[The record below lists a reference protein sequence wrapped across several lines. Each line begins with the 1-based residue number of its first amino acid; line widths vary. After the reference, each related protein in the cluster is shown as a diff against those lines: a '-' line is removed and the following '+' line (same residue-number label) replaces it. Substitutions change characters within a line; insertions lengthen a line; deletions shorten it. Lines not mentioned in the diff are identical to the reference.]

1 MIMTGKNIL
10 HYKILEK
17 LGAGGMGVVFKA
29 IDLKLDRI
37 VALKFLPHSY
47 SYDEDIKKRFVHEAK
62 AVSKLQHNNICTI
75 HEINETEDGQLFIC
89 IDYYEG
95 ESLKERLKKGKLE
108 INEALDITLQICE
121 GLKKAH
127 EKNIIHRDIKPANI
141 FITKDGIVKI
151 LDFGLAKMK
160 GQSHLTK
167 FESTIGTT
175 AYMSPEQAKG
185 DEVDQRTDI
194 WSLGV
199 VFYEMVSGNLPF
211 KGEYDQAIIY
221 SILNKTPDD
230 LEVPKKIKNFV
241 SKCLQKKA
249 ANRYFSIDEILV
261 EFNLISGSSSI
272 SGKTS
277 NKKRL
282 FDKISSNKSKAALI
296 VTAVLFFT
304 IIGWFIINN
313 LNISV
318 SKPEPKQVAVLPF
331 VNIGNDPRNKAFCD
345 GLVETLT
352 SQLTQLPQ
360 FNTSIQVIPS
370 SEINARHIT
379 SAKQAAQIFGADL
392 AVTGSIQKYSDKI
405 RLIMNLVDTKS
416 LRQISSDSDDYTLS
430 NVYNFQDD
438 VVTKLS
444 HILAVNLKPE
454 EIEHINRGG
463 TDNIDAYILY
473 TQGKGYLQNYWSV
486 KNINDAIRLFN
497 AALEKDSKYTLAFA
511 GLTEA
516 YIKKFKYEKNISYL
530 DSAQIYN
537 ENAKSLNTDL
547 PIVQIA
553 SGMIFNEKGE
563 FEKSITEFRKAIE
576 EDKFNFE
583 GYNGLAIAYQS
594 LNLNKK
600 AELTYKQSI
609 SLKPAYWV
617 GYNKLGIFYY
627 SHGEFIKALEQ
638 FQKVVELTPDNTFGL
653 NNLGAAY
660 MYLGKWAKAKST
672 FKHVIKLQSDYS
684 AYSNLGSIYFFHDE
698 DFIKAAEMY
707 NKALALDSSNYL
719 MWGNIASAYY
729 QIPGDKDKSGYYFN
743 RAINIAEKQ
752 LKLNPRNA
760 STLSSL
766 ASYYSMLGQKDK
778 SIKYLNEALKL
789 SPGVIDILDKGIV
802 INETLG
808 RRNEALKL
816 TREILQKGFPV
827 SKLEKSPDLKD
838 MIKDNRFK
846 VLKKEFSNLSPTKN

>member
-1 MIMTGKNIL
+1 MIMIGKNIL

-29 IDLKLDRI
+29 MDLKLDRI

-47 SYDEDIKKRFVHEAK
+47 SFDEDIKKRFVHEAK

-75 HEINETEDGQLFIC
+75 HEINETEDKQLFIC

-95 ESLKERLKKGKLE
+95 ESLKEKLKKGKLGL
-108 INEALDITLQICE
+108 NKALDITLQICE

-127 EKNIIHRDIKPANI
+127 EKNIIHRDINPANI

-199 VFYEMVSGNLPF
+199 VFYEMISGNLPF

-221 SILNKTPDD
+221 SILNRTPDELD
-230 LEVPKKIKNFV
+230 VPKKIKNFV
-241 SKCLQKKA
+241 SKCLQKKVI
-249 ANRYFSIDEILV
+249 NRYFSIDEILV
-261 EFNLISGSSSI
+261 EFNLIPSSSL
-272 SGKTS
+272 SKDKVVNNG
-277 NKKRL
+277 RL
-282 FDKISSNKSKAALI
+282 FKKIGRSKSVLTLAVAVILLI
-296 VTAVLFFT
+296 FIL
-304 IIGWFIINN
+304 GWFLFNN
-313 LNISV
+313 LNISD
-318 SKPEPKQVAVLPF
+318 SQTAPKQVAVLPF
-331 VNIGNDPRNKAFCD
+331 VNIGNDTSSEAFCD

-370 SEINARHIT
+370 SEIHARHIT

-405 RLIMNLVDTKS
+405 RLILNLVDTRS
-416 LRQISSDSDDYTLS
+416 LRQVSSASSDYTLS

-454 EIEHINRGG
+454 EIKKINRGG
-463 TDNIDAYILY
+463 TENIDAYILY
-473 TQGKGYLQNYWSV
+473 TQGKGYLQNYWSI
-486 KNINDAIRLFN
+486 KNINDAIRLFRE
-497 AALEKDSKYTLAFA
+497 ALEKDSKYTLAFT
-511 GLTEA
+511 GLAEA
-516 YIKKFKYEKNISYL
+516 YIKKFKYEKKSSYL
-530 DSAQIYN
+530 DSAAMYN
-537 ENAKSLNTDL
+537 ESAKNLNDNL
-547 PIVQIA
+547 PFVHIA
-553 SGMIFNEKGE
+553 SGMIFNEEGE
-563 FEKSITEFRKAIE
+563 FEKSVAEFKKAIK
-576 EDKFNFE
+576 EDKYNFD
-583 GYNGLAIAYQS
+583 GYNGLAISYQS
-594 LNLNKK
+594 LNQDKK
-600 AELTYKQSI
+600 AEQIYKQSI

-627 SHGEFIKALEQ
+627 SHGEYNKALEQ

-653 NNLGAAY
+653 NNLGAVY
-660 MYLGKWAKAKST
+660 MLLNRWSEAKSA
-672 FKHVIKLQSDYS
+672 FKHVIELQSDYS

-698 DFIKAAEMY
+698 DFKSAARMY
-707 NKALALDSSNYL
+707 QKALALDSSNFL
-719 MWGNIASAYY
+719 IWGNVASAYY
-729 QIPGDKDKSGYYFN
+729 QIPDYKDNSVYYFN
-743 RAINIAEKQ
+743 RAIDLAEKE

-766 ASYYSMLGQKDK
+766 ATYYSMIGKEDK
-778 SIKYLNEALKL
+778 SIKDLNRALEL
-789 SPGVIDILDKGIV
+789 SPGNVDIIDKGIV
-802 INETLG
+802 INEILG

-816 TREILQKGFPV
+816 TREILQKGFPI
-827 SKLEKSPDLKD
+827 SRLENSPDLKD
-838 MIKDNRFK
+838 MIKDKRFEI
-846 VLKKEFSNLSPTKN
+846 LKKEFPNLSK

>member
-1 MIMTGKNIL
+1 MIMIGKNIL

-29 IDLKLDRI
+29 RDLKLDRI

-47 SYDEDIKKRFVHEAK
+47 SFDEDIKKRFVHEAK

-95 ESLKERLKKGKLE
+95 ESLKDRLKKGKLE
-108 INEALDITLQICE
+108 LKEALDITLQICE

-160 GQSHLTK
+160 DQSNLTK

-185 DEVDQRTDI
+185 EETDQRTDI

-199 VFYEMVSGNLPF
+199 VFYEMVSGKLPF
-211 KGEYDQAIIY
+211 KGEFDQAIIY
-221 SILNKTPDD
+221 SILNRVPDELD
-230 LEVPKKIKNFV
+230 LPKKIKNFAI
-241 SKCLQKKA
+241 KCLRKKPGD
-249 ANRYFSIDEILV
+249 RYWSIDEILI
-261 EFNLISGSSSI
+261 EFNLTSGSSLQKIKVSI
-272 SGKTS
+272 NKSLFEKIK
-277 NKKRL
+277 NKK
-282 FDKISSNKSKAALI
+282 S
-296 VTAVLFFT
+296 
-304 IIGWFIINN
+304 FIIIFGTVILLVSILWLFLYSNFNLLNN
-313 LNISV
+313 EP
-318 SKPEPKQVAVLPF
+318 KPKQVAVLPF
-331 VNIGNDPRNKAFCD
+331 VNIGSDPASQAFCD

-352 SQLTQLPQ
+352 SQLTQLPR

-370 SEINARHIT
+370 SEIHARHIA

-392 AVTGSIQKYSDKI
+392 AVTGSIQKYSGKV
-405 RLIMNLVDTKS
+405 RLILNLVDTKS
-416 LRQISSDSDDYTLS
+416 LRQISSASGDYTLS

-454 EIEHINRGG
+454 EIEKINKGG
-463 TDNIDAYILY
+463 TNNIDAYMLY
-473 TQGKGYLQNYWSV
+473 TQGIGYLQNYWSV
-486 KNINDAIRLFN
+486 KNIDNSIQLFHE
-497 AALEKDSKYTLAFA
+497 ALEKDSEYVLAFA

-516 YIKKFKYEKNISYL
+516 YIKKFKYEKNTIFL
-530 DSAQIYN
+530 DSAFMYN
-537 ENAKSLNTDL
+537 ENAKNLNADL
-547 PIVQIA
+547 PFVHIA

-563 FEKSITEFRKAIE
+563 FEKSVTEFKKAIE
-576 EDKFNFE
+576 EDKYNFE
-583 GYNGLAIAYQS
+583 GYNGLALSYQS
-594 LNLNKK
+594 LNLDEN
-600 AELTYKQSI
+600 AELTYRQSI

-627 SHGEFIKALEQ
+627 SHGQYSKALEQ
-638 FQKVVELTPDNTFGL
+638 FIKVVELTPDNIFGL
-653 NNLGAAY
+653 NNLGAVY
-660 MYLGKWAKAKST
+660 MYLGKWSEAKSA
-672 FKHVIKLQSDYS
+672 FNHVINLQPDYS

-698 DFIKAAEMY
+698 NFKSAADMY
-707 NKALALDSSNYL
+707 QKALALDSSNYL
-719 MWGNIASAYY
+719 MWGNTASAYY
-729 QIPGDKDKSGYYFN
+729 QIPDYKNKSGFYFK
-743 RAINIAEKQ
+743 RAIELAEKE

-766 ASYYSMLGQKDK
+766 ASYYSMLGEKDQ
-778 SIKYLNEALKL
+778 SILYLNKALEL
-789 SPGVIDILDKGIV
+789 SPEDVDIIDKAIV
-802 INETLG
+802 VNETLG
-808 RRNEALKL
+808 RRKEALKL
-816 TREILQKGFPV
+816 TREILEKGFPV
-827 SKLEKSPDLKD
+827 YKLEKSPDLRNL
-838 MIKDNRFK
+838 IKDQRFEA
-846 VLKKEFSNLSPTKN
+846 LKNEFSNLPESKN

>member
-1 MIMTGKNIL
+1 MIMIGKNIL
-10 HYKILEK
+10 HYKIMEK
-17 LGAGGMGVVFKA
+17 LGAGGMGVVYKA
-29 IDLKLDRI
+29 VDLKLDRI
-37 VALKFLPHSY
+37 VALKFLPTSY
-47 SYDEDIKKRFVHEAK
+47 SFDEDIKKRFVHEAK

-75 HEINETEDGQLFIC
+75 HEINETGDGQLFIC

-95 ESLKERLKKGKLE
+95 ESLKEKLKKGKLE
-108 INEALDITLQICE
+108 LNEALDITLQICE

-185 DEVDQRTDI
+185 DEVDQQTDI

-199 VFYEMVSGNLPF
+199 VFYEMVSGKLPF

-221 SILNKTPDD
+221 SILNKTPDELD
-230 LEVPKKIKNFV
+230 APKKIKNFV
-241 SKCLQKKA
+241 SKCLQKKVV
-249 ANRYFSIDEILV
+249 NRYLSIDEILA
-261 EFNLISGSSSI
+261 EFNLTSGSSLKT
-272 SGKTS
+272 GKVS
-277 NKKRL
+277 NKERL
-282 FDKISSNKSKAALI
+282 LNKASGNKSKIALV
-296 VTAVLFFT
+296 VTLIILFSALV
-304 IIGWFIINN
+304 WFIFNN
-313 LNISV
+313 LINSG

-331 VNIGNDPRNKAFCD
+331 INIGNDPGSKAFCD

-370 SEINARHIT
+370 SEIHARHIK

-405 RLIMNLVDTKS
+405 RLILNLVDTKS
-416 LRQISSDSDDYTLS
+416 LRQISSTSSDYTLS

-444 HILAVNLKPE
+444 HILAVNLEPE
-454 EIEHINRGG
+454 EIKNINRGG
-463 TDNIDAYILY
+463 TENIDAYILY
-473 TQGKGYLQNYWSV
+473 TQGKGYLQDYWSV
-486 KNINDAIRLFN
+486 NNINGAIKLFHE
-497 AALEKDSKYTLAFA
+497 ALRKDPKYTLAFA
-511 GLTEA
+511 GLAEA
-516 YIKKFKYEKNISYL
+516 YIKKFKYEKNTSYL
-530 DSAQIYN
+530 DSASIYN
-537 ENAKSLNTDL
+537 ENAKNLNDNL
-547 PIVQIA
+547 PFVHIA

-563 FEKSITEFRKAIE
+563 FEKSAAEFKKVIE
-576 EDKFNFE
+576 EDKYNFD

-594 LNLNKK
+594 LNLDKK
-600 AELTYKQSI
+600 AEQTYMQSI
-609 SLKPAYWV
+609 SLRPAYWV

-627 SHGEFIKALEQ
+627 SHGKFNKALEQ

-653 NNLGAAY
+653 NNLGAVN
-660 MYLGKWAKAKST
+660 MYLGNWAKAKT
-672 FKHVIKLQSDYS
+672 AFQHVIKLQSDYS
-684 AYSNLGSIYFFHDE
+684 AYSNLGSIYFFNDE
-698 DFIKAAEMY
+698 DFKSAAGMY
-707 NKALALDSSNYL
+707 RKALELDSSNYL

-729 QIPGDKDKSGYYFN
+729 QIPGDKDKSKYYFEH
-743 RAINIAEKQ
+743 AIALAEKE
-752 LKLNPRNA
+752 LKLNPRNP

-766 ASYYSMLGQKDK
+766 ASYYSMLGEKDK
-778 SIKYLNEALKL
+778 SIKYLNEALEL
-789 SPGVIDILDKGIV
+789 SPGDVDVLDKGIV
-802 INETLG
+802 VNETLG

-816 TREILQKGFPV
+816 TREILQKGFPI

-838 MIKDNRFK
+838 MIKDKRFE
-846 VLKKEFSNLSPTKN
+846 VIKKEFSNLSPTKN

>member
-1 MIMTGKNIL
+1 MTGKNIL

-29 IDLKLDRI
+29 RDLKLDRI

-47 SYDEDIKKRFVHEAK
+47 SFDEDIKKRFVHEAK

-75 HEINETEDGQLFIC
+75 HEINETDDGQLFIC

-95 ESLKERLKKGKLE
+95 ESLKEKLGNGKLGL
-108 INEALDITLQICE
+108 NEALDISLQICE

-185 DEVDQRTDI
+185 DDVDQRTDI

-221 SILNKTPDD
+221 SILNRTPDELD
-230 LEVPKKIKNFV
+230 VPKKIKNFI
-241 SKCLQKKA
+241 SKCLQKKVI
-249 ANRYFSIDEILV
+249 NRYFSIDEILV
-261 EFNLISGSSSI
+261 EFNLTTSSSLKK
-272 SGKTS
+272 GKVEV
-277 NKKRL
+277 NGGL
-282 FDKISSNKSKAALI
+282 FEIVRKSKSTVALVVAAILLI
-296 VTAVLFFT
+296 SIL
-304 IIGWFIINN
+304 GWFLFNN
-313 LNISV
+313 LNISG

-331 VNIGNDPRNKAFCD
+331 INIGNDPASEAFCD

-370 SEINARHIT
+370 SEIHARHIS

-405 RLIMNLVDTKS
+405 RLILNLVDARS
-416 LRQISSDSDDYTLS
+416 LRQISSTSGDYNLS

-454 EIEHINRGG
+454 EIEKINRGG
-463 TDNIDAYILY
+463 TENIDAYILY

-486 KNINDAIRLFN
+486 KNINDAIRLFHE
-497 AALEKDSKYTLAFA
+497 ALGKDSGYTLAFA

-516 YIKKFKYEKNISYL
+516 YIRKFKYERNSSYL
-530 DSAQIYN
+530 DSATLYN
-537 ENAKSLNTDL
+537 ESAKKLNESL
-547 PIVQIA
+547 PFVHIA
-553 SGMIFNEKGE
+553 SGLIFNEKGE
-563 FEKSITEFRKAIE
+563 FENSVIEFKKAIE
-576 EDKFNFE
+576 EDKYNFD
-583 GYNGLAIAYQS
+583 GYNGLAISYQS
-594 LNLNKK
+594 LNQDKK
-600 AELTYKQSI
+600 AEQTYKQSI
-609 SLKPAYWV
+609 GLKPAYWV

-627 SHGEFIKALEQ
+627 SHGEYNKALEQ

-653 NNLGAAY
+653 NNLGAVY
-660 MYLGKWAKAKST
+660 MLLDKWSEAKST
-672 FKHVIKLQSDYS
+672 LKHVIKLQPDYS

-698 DFIKAAEMY
+698 DFKSAAGMY
-707 NKALALDSSNYL
+707 KKALALDSSNYL
-719 MWGNIASAYY
+719 MWGNLASAYY
-729 QIPGDKDKSGYYFN
+729 QIPDYKDQSGYYFN
-743 RAINIAEKQ
+743 HAIDLAEKE
-752 LKLNPRNA
+752 LKLNPRDA
-760 STLSSL
+760 SALSSL
-766 ASYYSMLGQKDK
+766 ATYYSMIGKGDK
-778 SIKYLNEALKL
+778 PIKYLNKALEL
-789 SPGVIDILDKGIV
+789 SPGNVDIIDKGIV
-802 INETLG
+802 VNEILG

-816 TREILQKGFPV
+816 TREILQKGFPI

-838 MIKDNRFK
+838 MIKDKRFEI
-846 VLKKEFSNLSPTKN
+846 LKKEFSNLSKSNK